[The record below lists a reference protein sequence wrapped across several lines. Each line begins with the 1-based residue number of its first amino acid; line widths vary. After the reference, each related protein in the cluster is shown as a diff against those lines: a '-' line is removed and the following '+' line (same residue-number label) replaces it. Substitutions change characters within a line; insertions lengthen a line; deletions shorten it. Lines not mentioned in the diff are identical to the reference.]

1 MPETILIKRS
11 IKIILKVSLKS
22 LFLSRTRSPS
32 PEFAS
37 RPLITAPNEIV
48 PFISIIVNPID
59 IAQLGISPTNAAAAG
74 CINFPPFINRVI
86 STLERQ

>member
-22 LFLSRTRSPS
+22 LLSRTRSPS